1 MHQFRLRPLRFIAP
15 ISFMV
20 FIDCSN
26 SDAPE
31 PVDCNLSDLV
41 VEATGQNPTSC
52 SSNNGTITAIAAGGK
67 EPYKFAINTGSF
79 GTSPTFN
86 NLGGGSYT
94 VRVKDKNGCENSTD
108 VSLEIPGADPLT
120 AITVSTQDTE
130 CVDNNGSLEVIASG
144 GVPPYQYKIGTSAF
158 SDVAIF
164 NNLSPGN
171 YSIAVKDA
179 TDCVFTKGAS
189 VGKGDSQTS
198 LALDIKPIIEQKCAI
213 INCHNSDQ
221 SPDLT
226 SSSAIINNASRIKAE
241 TQAGRMPPSNSTAG
255 SLSTSQKALIAC
267 WVDEG
272 AKNN

>member
-1 MHQFRLRPLRFIAP
+1 MRSIIFVYP
-15 ISFMV
+15 IVLILFFV
-20 FIDCSN
+20 GCSSN
-26 SDAPE
+26 DAPE
-31 PVDCNLSDLV
+31 PVECSLSDLA

-52 SSNNGTITAIAAGGK
+52 SSNNGNITAIATGGK

-79 GTSPTFN
+79 GTTPTFT
-86 NLGGGSYT
+86 NLGGGSYS
-94 VRVKDKNGCENSTD
+94 VRVKDKNGCETSTD
-108 VSLEIPGADPLT
+108 VSLEIPGEDPLT

-130 CVDNNGSLEVIASG
+130 CIGNNGSLEVIASG

-179 TDCVFTKGAS
+179 TDCVFTNGAS

-198 LALDIKPIIEQKCAI
+198 LALDIKPIIETECAI
-213 INCHNSDQ
+213 TNCHNGSQ
-221 SPDLT
+221 SPDLR
-226 SSSAIINNASRIKAE
+226 SSSNIISNASRIKSV
-241 TQAGRMPPSNSTAG
+241 TQSGSMPKNG
-255 SLSTSQKALIAC
+255 SLLSSQKALIAC

>member
-1 MHQFRLRPLRFIAP
+1 MHLFRLRSLRFISP
-15 ISFMV
+15 IFLIVVIS
-20 FIDCSN
+20 CSS
-26 SDAPE
+26 SDTPE
-31 PVDCNLSDLV
+31 PVDCSLSDLV

-79 GTSPTFN
+79 STSPTFN

-108 VSLEIPGADPLT
+108 VSLEIPGADPLS
-120 AITVSTQDTE
+120 AITVSTPDKE

-144 GVPPYQYKIGTSAF
+144 GVPPYQYKIGAGAF
-158 SDVAIF
+158 SDAAIF
-164 NNLSPGN
+164 NSLAPGN

-198 LALDIKPIIEQKCAI
+198 LALDIKPIIETECAI
-213 INCHNSDQ
+213 TNCHNGSQ
-221 SPDLT
+221 SPDLR
-226 SSSAIINNASRIKAE
+226 SSSNIISNASQIKSE
-241 TQAGRMPPSNSTAG
+241 TQSGAMPKDGNLDS
-255 SLSTSQKALIAC
+255 SQKALIAC
-267 WVDEG
+267 WVEEG